1 MAQKSNFGVG
11 IAIGAILGG
20 VAAFFMSPRS
30 GKENRDMAK
39 KKIGEFKK
47 MINDKKIDEAV
58 KEIYGSVTEEG
69 KKFYTMARKEID
81 IKLSDLQ
88 KNLKDIDQSKY
99 KQIVMDTV
107 DYVVKEGKTTVE
119 RVDKL
124 KKYLLNRWNT
134 GEDMVKSD
142 VKKVVK
148 K

>member
-69 KKFYTMARKEID
+69 KKFYAMARKEID

>member
-11 IAIGAILGG
+11 VIIGAILGG
-20 VAAFFMSPRS
+20 VAAFFMSPKS
-30 GKENRDMAK
+30 GKENREMAK
-39 KKIGEFKK
+39 KKIDQFKK

-58 KEIYGSVTEEG
+58 KEIYGSVSEEG

-81 IKLSDLQ
+81 SRLSDLQ
-88 KNLKDIDQSKY
+88 KNLKEIDQTKY
-99 KQIVMDTV
+99 KQIVTDTV
-107 DYVVKEGKTTVE
+107 DHVVKEGKTTVA

-124 KKYLLNRWNT
+124 KKYLLNRWNA
-134 GEDMVKSD
+134 GEEMVKAD

>member
-20 VAAFFMSPRS
+20 VVAFFMSPRS
-30 GKENRDMAK
+30 GKENRDLAK

-69 KKFYTMARKEID
+69 KKFYAMARKEID

-107 DYVVKEGKTTVE
+107 DHIVKEGKTTVE

-134 GEDMVKSD
+134 GEEMVKSD

>member
-20 VAAFFMSPRS
+20 VATFFMSPRS

-107 DYVVKEGKTTVE
+107 DYVVKEGKTTIE